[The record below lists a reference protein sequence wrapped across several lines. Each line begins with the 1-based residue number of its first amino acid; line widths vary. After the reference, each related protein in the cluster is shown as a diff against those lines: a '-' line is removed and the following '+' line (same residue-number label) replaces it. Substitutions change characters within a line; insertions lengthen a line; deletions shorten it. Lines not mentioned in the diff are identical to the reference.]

1 MKAGTNG
8 PGWGGGGCAIS
19 DYKLHV
25 THLDVGMRRNPGPLE
40 EKKHTLCHTQTEVYE
55 LLPDSLC
62 VLVLVSVRACACV
75 TTAVRPSGHL
85 LSKATPEAQGV
96 LRFLFL
102 CAICAGNK
110 VWGQGWG
117 GVGSGGYALGKKK
130 KLVTLTEAP
139 LCKLTTPPVKSS
151 IFNMLYISKK

>member
-1 MKAGTNG
+1 M
-8 PGWGGGGCAIS
+8 GGGGCAIS

-25 THLDVGMRRNPGPLE
+25 THLDVGIRRNPGPLE

-110 VWGQGWG
+110 VWGVGWG
-117 GVGSGGYALGKKK
+117 VGDMLWGKKK
-130 KLVTLTEAP
+130 TCYTNRGSIVQAHNTS
-139 LCKLTTPPVKSS
+139 CKEQHFQHVVY
-151 IFNMLYISKK
+151 F

>member
-1 MKAGTNG
+1 MSNLKTVST
-8 PGWGGGGCAIS
+8 PFVHLRTQTRFFTVKCPTCAIS

-110 VWGQGWG
+110 VWGVGWG
-117 GVGSGGYALGKKK
+117 VGDMLWGKKK
-130 KLVTLTEAP
+130 NLLH
-139 LCKLTTPPVKSS
+139 
-151 IFNMLYISKK
+151 

>member
-1 MKAGTNG
+1 MVS
-8 PGWGGGGCAIS
+8 GGGVGCAIS

-25 THLDVGMRRNPGPLE
+25 THLDVGIRRNPGPLE

-110 VWGQGWG
+110 VWGLGWG

-130 KLVTLTEAP
+130 TCYANRGSIVQAHNTS
-139 LCKLTTPPVKSS
+139 CKEQHFQHVVY
-151 IFNMLYISKK
+151 F